1 VTPHDTAEAAAI
13 VAEIRGD
20 QEAAGRAGQTLHVFG
35 DLVVFLAETAAAARE
50 RKARLDELAGE
61 EYRSDALV
69 FTGTAA
75 ELAGLLLDWQ
85 AAGLSGFRL
94 RPGVNTHD
102 LAAITQDLV
111 TYVQKRGA
119 FRRSYADGT
128 LRTRLGLPRPASR
141 YAGGL
146 SRAGGTSP

>member
-1 VTPHDTAEAAAI
+1 M

-69 FTGTAA
+69 FTGTPQ
-75 ELAGLLLDWQ
+75 ELAGLLQDWQ

-94 RPGVNTHD
+94 RPGVIKAD
-102 LAAITQDLV
+102 LAAITANLV
-111 TYVQKRGA
+111 PLLQERGA
-119 FRRSYADGT
+119 FRASYQDGT

-141 YAGGL
+141 YAK
-146 SRAGGTSP
+146 A